1 MGVTEVVNQGAGLV
15 ALAVA
20 LIVFLVKVWPD
31 LRRRRPAEDI
41 GAPATRAACP
51 ARPPW
56 NDWPAWSAESGAKL
70 YADLQAALTDIAVIR
85 FRVDEVLKNQEE
97 QHRRLGALEH
107 GLHAVEVRFAKLPC
121 GECAAEGYAP
131 AGDG

>member
-1 MGVTEVVNQGAGLV
+1 VTEVLNQGAGLV

-20 LIVFLVKVWPD
+20 LIVFLTKVWPD
-31 LRRRRPAEDI
+31 VRRRR
-41 GAPATRAACP
+41 
-51 ARPPW
+51 
-56 NDWPAWSAESGAKL
+56 SAEGSCIWPVWGPDGGAKL

-97 QHRRLGALEH
+97 QHRRLGALEQ
-107 GLHAVEVRFAKLPC
+107 GLHAVEVHFAGLPC
-121 GECAAEGYAP
+121 AECAAAELSP